1 MNKDKI
7 AELQK
12 ISNIAREQFLPL
24 INTASFQSFLQAQQ
38 QIASLVNFS
47 GIQKIEQ
54 MHQQLDSISMRAT
67 IQLAENMQKTLD
79 AFGVNS
85 FLNTLRSIQNQF
97 SAIEKLKSSIVVHN
111 YFDCTFVEKYQ
122 PVFDSLKQISSAFEK
137 FNFFNKNE
145 ISSIQK
151 VYEDFVYINEQEEN
165 NDDVNSNLKNSEL
178 NFESLNSAVE
188 DATKILNN
196 IHIKSLDAITTVLK
210 RIEKLPKQYI
220 EKFKKIYDNSNFS
233 TVEEDIVK
241 LIDKTDEEIISFLD
255 EKEISLQENNSKQS
269 NLLAENAQ
277 NNNNVDIQNAN
288 INININ
294 INISPCSI
302 LQKIEFAFAMIS
314 FVFEAI
320 NFYVTIISPNIQQ
333 ETSIQKESIEQSNN
347 STQSIEDLI
356 MHPQKI

>member
-1 MNKDKI
+1 MY
-7 AELQK
+7 
-12 ISNIAREQFLPL
+12 RR
-24 INTASFQSFLQAQQ
+24 
-38 QIASLVNFS
+38 SL
-47 GIQKIEQ
+47 
-54 MHQQLDSISMRAT
+54 HT
-67 IQLAENMQKTLD
+67 
-79 AFGVNS
+79 
-85 FLNTLRSIQNQF
+85 
-97 SAIEKLKSSIVVHN
+97 
-111 YFDCTFVEKYQ
+111 
-122 PVFDSLKQISSAFEK
+122 
-137 FNFFNKNE
+137 
-145 ISSIQK
+145 
-151 VYEDFVYINEQEEN
+151 
-165 NDDVNSNLKNSEL
+165 
-178 NFESLNSAVE
+178 
-188 DATKILNN
+188 

-294 INISPCSI
+294 ISPCSI